1 MTDAL
6 TIRDAKPR
14 EAMELSALAM
24 RSKSY
29 WGYSKEF
36 MEACRAELTV
46 SPEDIGSDDFRYV
59 VAEHE
64 LKLLGYYAL
73 EKCSEQE
80 YELEALFVE
89 PSSIGTGI
97 GKSLIAHA
105 KTMVIASGGKTLTIQ
120 GDPNAE
126 SFYRAVGGRKVGM
139 RESASIPGR
148 NLPLFVIELE
158 NENVA

>member
-1 MTDAL
+1 MTCL
-6 TIRDAKPR
+6 HTIRNAEPH
-14 EAMELSALAM
+14 EAPEISALSR
-24 RSKSY
+24 RSKSH
-29 WGYSKEF
+29 WGYSNEF

-46 SPEDIGSDDFRYV
+46 SPEDMGSDDFRYV
-59 VAEHE
+59 VAEYE
-64 LKLLGYYAL
+64 SKLLGYYAL

-89 PSSIGTGI
+89 PAYIGMGI
-97 GKSLIAHA
+97 GKALMAHA
-105 KTMVIASGGKTLTIQ
+105 KSLVKVLGGKTLTIQ

-126 SFYRAVGGRKVGM
+126 GFYRAVGGRKAGM

-158 NENVA
+158 NENAE

>member
-1 MTDAL
+1 MTGSI

-14 EAMELSALAM
+14 EAMEISALAM

-36 MEACRAELTV
+36 MEACREELTV
-46 SPEDIGSDDFRYV
+46 RPEDITSGDLHYV

-64 LKLLGYYAL
+64 LKLSGYYAT
-73 EKCSEQE
+73 EKRTEQE

-89 PSSIGTGI
+89 PAYIGMGI
-97 GKSLIAHA
+97 GKALMAHA
-105 KTMVIASGGKTLTIQ
+105 KSQVLASGGKTLTIQ

-126 SFYRAVGGRKVGM
+126 EFYRAAGGRKIGM

-148 NLPLFVIELE
+148 DLPLFIIELE
-158 NENVA
+158 SENIE

>member
-14 EAMELSALAM
+14 EAMELSALAT
-24 RSKSY
+24 RSKAY

>member
-24 RSKSY
+24 RSKAY

-73 EKCSEQE
+73 EK
-80 YELEALFVE
+80 
-89 PSSIGTGI
+89 
-97 GKSLIAHA
+97 
-105 KTMVIASGGKTLTIQ
+105 
-120 GDPNAE
+120 
-126 SFYRAVGGRKVGM
+126 
-139 RESASIPGR
+139 
-148 NLPLFVIELE
+148 
-158 NENVA
+158 